1 MAKRVAALA
10 TVLLCALAVAVAAAG
25 LPALSVEPA
34 DSGGPVESENAT
46 IDSGGGSFSGK
57 DNETYSMFGDD
68 DEEGNATEAMIASL
82 IQGATGGLPSGFGG
96 SEDQS
101 SGSAE
106 RSPETSLLDGP
117 AAVLG
122 VVAVAVVAA
131 ALTLRRA
138 SGSVDETAES
148 AGEGA
153 DAHTEAAAAAAGR
166 AADAVEA
173 ADGDESDLS
182 NAVYRA
188 WYEMTAAL
196 DVADPE
202 TATPGEFADAARAA
216 GLDPDAVADLTAVF
230 EAVRY
235 GDEPVADHEE
245 RALAALRQIERDAD
259 IDAGADGGAD
269 LTENARDGEADPA
282 GDVRDEDGAG
292 GGDAQ

>member
-1 MAKRVAALA
+1 
-10 TVLLCALAVAVAAAG
+10 VAAAG
-25 LPALSVEPA
+25 LPGLSVEPA
-34 DSGGPVESENAT
+34 DSGGAVESENAT
-46 IDSGGGSFSGK
+46 LDSGGGSFSGK
-57 DNETYSMFGDD
+57 DNETYSMSGD
-68 DEEGNATEAMIASL
+68 DEENATEAMIASL

-96 SEDQS
+96 GDDPS

-106 RSPETSLLDGP
+106 RSPETSLLTGP
-117 AAVLG
+117 EAVLG
-122 VVAVAVVAA
+122 VVALAVVAA
-131 ALTLRRA
+131 ALTLRHA

-148 AGEGA
+148 AGEEA
-153 DAHTEAAAAAAGR
+153 DSHTEAAAAAAGR

-202 TATPGEFADAARAA
+202 TATPGEFADAGRAA

-245 RALAALRQIERDAD
+245 RALAALRRIERDTT
-259 IDAGADGGAD
+259 DAGDDGDADGMGD
-269 LTENARDGEADPA
+269 ARDGGTP
-282 GDVRDEDGAG
+282 G
-292 GGDAQ
+292 GGDAR

>member
-1 MAKRVAALA
+1 MMAKRVVALG

-25 LPALSVEPA
+25 LPGLSVEPA

-46 IDSGGGSFSGK
+46 LDSGGGSFSGK
-57 DNETYSMFGDD
+57 DNETYSMFGDN
-68 DEEGNATEAMIASL
+68 EEENATEAMIASL

-96 SEDQS
+96 GDDPS

-117 AAVLG
+117 EAVLG
-122 VVAVAVVAA
+122 VVALAVVAA

-138 SGSVDETAES
+138 SGSVDEAAES
-148 AGEGA
+148 AGEET
-153 DAHTEAAAAAAGR
+153 DAHTEAAAAAGR
-166 AADAVEA
+166 AADAVKA

-202 TATPGEFADAARAA
+202 AATPGEFADAGRAA

-245 RALAALRQIERDAD
+245 RALAALRRIERDTA
-259 IDAGADGGAD
+259 DAGDGGDADGMGD
-269 LTENARDGEADPA
+269 ARDGGTP
-282 GDVRDEDGAG
+282 G
-292 GGDAQ
+292 GGDAR